1 MPLLGAPVDLEQPD
15 QPGQSA
21 PETTQP
27 QAGTSWKRTNKWRPA
42 QAGTAS
48 GCFAVESVGSGT
60 IGLFKPR
67 NVAQEKISSDLAR
80 AVGVKVPE
88 VHLGKIEGVP
98 GTGAISMAHGKESLD
113 LQHLQQQKPDLYTSA
128 KMTKALKDASGLLA
142 FHAWVGTGDLKDA
155 HLVVAEDDA
164 QNYVVGAVDFADALR
179 AGGDAQ
185 APAGPPALISNVD
198 KQVVAATVDRIEKC
212 SDSQIE
218 SIVNAVPDDVLPRA
232 EKDRV
237 AAYLKTRR
245 GQVRNAM
252 HQRGWI

>member
-1 MPLLGAPVDLEQPD
+1 
-15 QPGQSA
+15 
-21 PETTQP
+21 
-27 QAGTSWKRTNKWRPA
+27 
-42 QAGTAS
+42 
-48 GCFAVESVGSGT
+48 
-60 IGLFKPR
+60 
-67 NVAQEKISSDLAR
+67 
-80 AVGVKVPE
+80 
-88 VHLGKIEGVP
+88 
-98 GTGAISMAHGKESLD
+98 MAHGKESLD

-155 HLVVAEDDA
+155 NLVVAEDDA

>member
-1 MPLLGAPVDLEQPD
+1 MSIGTPVDSKQPD
-15 QPGQSA
+15 QPGQSP
-21 PETTQP
+21 PETAQS
-27 QAGTSWKRTNKWRPA
+27 QAGSFWKRTDKWRPA

-60 IGLFKPR
+60 LGLFKPKD
-67 NVAQEKISSDLAR
+67 VAPEKISADLAR

-98 GTGAISMAHGKESLD
+98 GAGAISMAHGKESLD
-113 LQHLQQQKPDLYTSA
+113 LQHLQQQKPETYASA

-155 HLVVAEDDA
+155 HLVVKEDEA
-164 QNYVVGAVDFADALR
+164 QNFVIGAVDFADALR

-185 APAGPPALISNVD
+185 PPPGPPSLISNVD
-198 KQVVAATVDRIEKC
+198 KQVIAATVDRIERC

-218 SIVNAVPDDVLPRA
+218 SIVNTVPDDALPRA